1 MAARPLPIC
10 ILASLIMCGCQFSRS
25 QVNPHIRDIDT
36 SWIIPGETTRRQ
48 VIDRIGIPP
57 TANELGGVTEDSF
70 RWTLHDRRTGTL
82 EIGRFVTPTFEF
94 SHAHSAED
102 ILLKFDKDGKVA
114 LLSRTLSDGRRTR
127 IIEWKEP
134 EN

>member
-1 MAARPLPIC
+1 MAARPLPFC

-57 TANELGGVTEDSF
+57 TANELGGVTADSF